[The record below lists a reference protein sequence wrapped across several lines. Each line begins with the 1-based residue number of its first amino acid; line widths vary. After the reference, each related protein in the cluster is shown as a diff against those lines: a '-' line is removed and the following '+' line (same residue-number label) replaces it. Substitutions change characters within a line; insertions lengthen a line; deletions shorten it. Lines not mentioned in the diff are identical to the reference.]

1 MSVIELSWTAK
12 KLQLPSIKL
21 DEPKSLYSTNTI
33 SEVWE
38 KYTFPN
44 FGAVPGSRQML
55 ILQER
60 NMIQG
65 SKQIQTSLSPILVQL
80 KQEKSSFAGFFILEN
95 QHFVSFSSC
104 ISTSN
109 MNITCYTSKWIRILC
124 RFRIWPLKCHQCL
137 RFWGILTFLT
147 TTFIHEFVAEI
158 LTLSEKEMNFP
169 RYFSED

>member
-80 KQEKSSFAGFFILEN
+80 KQEKSSFSGFFSQFVMGSSEN
-95 QHFVSFSSC
+95 RANSENFK
-104 ISTSN
+104 
-109 MNITCYTSKWIRILC
+109 YTGGLQVPDI
-124 RFRIWPLKCHQCL
+124 
-137 RFWGILTFLT
+137 G
-147 TTFIHEFVAEI
+147 
-158 LTLSEKEMNFP
+158 
-169 RYFSED
+169 

>member
-12 KLQLPSIKL
+12 KLQARHKTPFFCWLYSRRAISIADWCKWCAWMPGWPKIGTQPSLKL

-38 KYTFPN
+38 KYTFPD

-80 KQEKSSFAGFFILEN
+80 KQEKSSFSGFFSQFVMGSSEN
-95 QHFVSFSSC
+95 RANSENLIHTGGLQVPDIGWGCTKSG
-104 ISTSN
+104 
-109 MNITCYTSKWIRILC
+109 RI
-124 RFRIWPLKCHQCL
+124 
-137 RFWGILTFLT
+137 
-147 TTFIHEFVAEI
+147 
-158 LTLSEKEMNFP
+158 
-169 RYFSED
+169 

>member
-1 MSVIELSWTAK
+1 MLPRLWLLVGSDQQTDRQTMSVIELSWTAK

-80 KQEKSSFAGFFILEN
+80 KQEKSSFSGFFSQFVMGSSEN
-95 QHFVSFSSC
+95 HANSENLIHTGGLQVPDIGWGCTKSG
-104 ISTSN
+104 
-109 MNITCYTSKWIRILC
+109 RI
-124 RFRIWPLKCHQCL
+124 
-137 RFWGILTFLT
+137 
-147 TTFIHEFVAEI
+147 
-158 LTLSEKEMNFP
+158 
-169 RYFSED
+169 

>member
-80 KQEKSSFAGFFILEN
+80 KQEKSSFSGFFSQFVMGSSEN
-95 QHFVSFSSC
+95 HANSENLIHTGGLQVPDIDWGCTKSG
-104 ISTSN
+104 
-109 MNITCYTSKWIRILC
+109 RI
-124 RFRIWPLKCHQCL
+124 
-137 RFWGILTFLT
+137 
-147 TTFIHEFVAEI
+147 
-158 LTLSEKEMNFP
+158 
-169 RYFSED
+169 